1 MARTKKTAQAP
12 ETTPEAA
19 AQETNVENRP
29 IQKAPEAAPATTPEP
44 ETANKPEAMPQDQ
57 TPEQSKEPETPDQQ
71 PEEPEALESMPAGEA
86 PLPYTAAVSVAIAMV
101 RKTVGPGTA
110 DMLKAVGTLKQGTQ
124 VTVINR
130 HDGFAQLANGLWINE
145 AFLTLCHPV

>member
-12 ETTPEAA
+12 ETTPEA
-19 AQETNVENRP
+19 
-29 IQKAPEAAPATTPEP
+29 IAPEIAAENSPLQEAPEIIPATTPEP
-44 ETANKPEAMPQDQ
+44 ETANEPEAMPPEP
-57 TPEQSKEPETPDQQ
+57 TPNPPTEQEP
-71 PEEPEALESMPAGEA
+71 PEPMPAGEA
-86 PLPYTAAVSVAIAMV
+86 PLPYTAVVSVDIAMV

-130 HDGFAQLANGLWINE
+130 HEGFAQLANGLWINE
-145 AFLTLCHPV
+145 TFLTLCPAV